1 MNLNKCNNYATEKNW
16 VFKVNR
22 CEVFRKANTKDKH
35 MLGNIKNTSQILTK
49 TINWTLPLAIELII
63 EQNTG
68 KENKENLR

>member
-1 MNLNKCNNYATEKNW
+1 VKDTLKNKVNM

-49 TINWTLPLAIELII
+49 TINWIRSRAALNIRIRALTKHPL
-63 EQNTG
+63 
-68 KENKENLR
+68 KEKTV